1 MCTKNQ
7 IHAVHLRIL
16 SSHEVKNSFIL
27 AYLVSKSTI
36 DWSNSKSTIL
46 IETFQQDSLNN
57 Y

>member
-16 SSHEVKNSFIL
+16 SSDEVKNSFIL

-36 DWSNSKSTIL
+36 DWIL
-46 IETFQQDSLNN
+46 SQQF
-57 Y
+57 